1 MQGHLK
7 EQDPWIELMI
17 DMHHTHSC
25 LEVMQKFDR
34 WTAAHMADPVHS
46 KLKQLIPNIGK
57 LFTPLNLT
65 EALQQ

>member
-1 MQGHLK
+1 
-7 EQDPWIELMI
+7 MI

-46 KLKQLIPNIGK
+46 RLKQLIPNIGK